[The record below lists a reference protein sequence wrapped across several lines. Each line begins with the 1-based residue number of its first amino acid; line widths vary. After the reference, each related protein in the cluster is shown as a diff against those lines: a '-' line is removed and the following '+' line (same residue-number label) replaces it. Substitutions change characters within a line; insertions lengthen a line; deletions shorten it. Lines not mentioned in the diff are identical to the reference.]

1 VRFARKGSC
10 KRFISQQAPPKAAH
24 HSSGMNAALP
34 SASEHLA
41 DAARAARPPTL
52 PPCTSSPRF
61 VDIGEDVEAQIVEDR
76 ACVLGVHVYGKLVAE
91 GWRGLGAAR
100 AWGGEGLERRGLGR
114 RGLEVSCNQRKLS
127 ATKQQSELHTCDKH
141 PVSDCSIGDPT
152 DGRRDKVSNRRHYR

>member
-1 VRFARKGSC
+1 
-10 KRFISQQAPPKAAH
+10 
-24 HSSGMNAALP
+24 
-34 SASEHLA
+34 
-41 DAARAARPPTL
+41 
-52 PPCTSSPRF
+52 
-61 VDIGEDVEAQIVEDR
+61 VDLGEDVEAQIVEDS

-100 AWGGEGLERRGLGR
+100 ALGGEGLGPWGSEGLARRGLGR